1 VVFKDSKHPKEAT
14 EFAEWISNNEQ
25 SAEQEFTGGG
35 AYPALLSSLNSS
47 TINSPRPFF
56 GDQVINQVFQQGA
69 TQVNE
74 TFTWGPTMNQVF
86 ADLGNDFANAVN
98 GQGTLSDALNAVQQ
112 STITFMK
119 AQGFSISS

>member
-1 VVFKDSKHPKEAT
+1 MVFKDSKHPKEAT

-25 SAEQEFTGGG
+25 SAELEFTTG
-35 AYPALLSSLNSS
+35 AYPALLSALSS
-47 TINSPRPFF
+47 SAVNSPQPFF

-74 TFTWGPTMNQVF
+74 NFTWGPTMDQVYS
-86 ADLGNDFANAVN
+86 DMGNDFANAVN

-112 STITFMK
+112 STLTFMK
-119 AQGFSISS
+119 AQGFSVST